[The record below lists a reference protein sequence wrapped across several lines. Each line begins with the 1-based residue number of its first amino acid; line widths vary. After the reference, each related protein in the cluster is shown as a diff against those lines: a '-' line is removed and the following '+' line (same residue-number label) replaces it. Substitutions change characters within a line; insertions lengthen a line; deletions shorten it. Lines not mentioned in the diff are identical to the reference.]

1 MLKII
6 HKLRIKQKFF
16 LITCY
21 FILALVISEVG
32 LYEIAK
38 TSNFQKMKRVH
49 LAYLDKFSIRTM
61 ELKKLKNQAVGSGK
75 IEKLIDDR
83 SDNLEKMGLIRI
95 LEGLNEIEDSFQSSL
110 NFVETFIFRVFGF
123 NDILRTVAKIYD
135 ETLITQK
142 AFHNYKDENISLER
156 LIDKLDSYITT
167 IRNYDSVIEKNLNSI
182 THSIHVTI
190 IVIVSIVMALIG
202 ITGTLII
209 NSVIKSLNNAKNNIY
224 SSSQELQANSKQQLQ
239 AATELAASMSE
250 ISSVMQELAA
260 TSRQVSD
267 LSSDT
272 SNLAENASNA
282 VDEGLDSLSHA
293 MQGINKIKDRVEAIV
308 SNMLALS
315 EKSQQMGIVLDVINE
330 LSQQVTVLSYNAT
343 IEAAGAG
350 EAGKRFMAV
359 ADRIIKLAER
369 SVESGKE
376 IKLIIDDIQTDSNK
390 TIMSTEDGMKAVEE
404 GINSAHNVKGYLD
417 KINDFTKQML
427 SSANESNISLSQQK
441 TGIEQA
447 AQEVENI
454 TIRGQ
459 ETENSSKQVKETS
472 DYLYQMASELE
483 NI

>member
-1 MLKII
+1 MLKILQN
-6 HKLRIKQKFF
+6 LRIKQKFF
-16 LITCY
+16 LVIGS

-38 TSNFQKMKRVH
+38 ISDFQRIERVH
-49 LAYLDKFSIRTM
+49 LAYLEKALTRTG
-61 ELKKLKNQAVGSGK
+61 ELKKIKNPARDSRK
-75 IEKLIDDR
+75 IEKLIDER
-83 SDNLEKMGLIRI
+83 SDNLEKMGLIQI
-95 LEGLNEIEDSFQSSL
+95 LEGLNGIENSFQTSL
-110 NFVETFIFRVFGF
+110 NFVEMFVFRVFGF
-123 NDILRTVAKIYD
+123 NDIFRTAAKVYD
-135 ETLITQK
+135 ETLIMQK
-142 AFHNYKDENISLER
+142 AFHDYKDENIPLER
-156 LIDKLDSYITT
+156 LIDRLDSYITT
-167 IRNYDSVIEKNLNSI
+167 IRSYDNLFTKNLNTI
-182 THSIHVTI
+182 THSISVTI
-190 IVIVSIVMALIG
+190 IVIVSLVMVVIGVTGILI
-202 ITGTLII
+202 L

-239 AATELAASMSE
+239 AATELAASMTE

-272 SNLAENASNA
+272 SNLAGNASNA
-282 VDEGLDSLSHA
+282 VDEGLNSLSHA

-404 GINSAHNVKGYLD
+404 GITSAHDVKGYLD

-427 SSANESNISLSQQK
+427 SSADEINISLSQQK

-483 NI
+483 NV